1 MICKNCGHENEKN
14 SKFCE
19 KCGSKLEEIKPEIIE
34 EKKDTKVCPKC
45 GFANDKDSKF
55 CQSCGSK
62 LENIK
67 PAIIEEKKD
76 SKACPKCGF
85 ENDKESK
92 FCESCGSK
100 LDEAKE
106 EKGQTTLVNK
116 ERLEE
121 LIGKNRENSQEKN
134 LGQEVKKA
142 ENKENPQ
149 KAAHKASE
157 DSYIEIKKR
166 RDTERLGQ
174 DFKKDL
180 NKELGENRRAKRHER
195 AQEEKF
201 SEENEKKNVLVYALI
216 AGFCLIVLTV
226 VIAVGFFGSKK
237 SQKPAYKQ
245 NQEIESTENS
255 SYQDLYDQALD
266 AFYNEDYNE
275 AAEKFKSI
283 PQEEV
288 DLYTKAQKNLSQIEK
303 RLVNDLNSYIED
315 EDYNTAKSLAA
326 SYLKII
332 PNSKKIKDIYNQLE
346 SGKIEDSEARNE
358 SDLEKSKDY
367 DLEEIR
373 KNNSYGE
380 GGNPQ
385 YTEIYK
391 PEDFLNKS
399 FRIDTDSGKVRAN
412 ADMNSEKIGDV
423 YRGEIYHVYD
433 VKSDG
438 ERYWLNIGD
447 NAWIS
452 SKLITG
458 EYRDK

>member
-1 MICKNCGHENEKN
+1 MICKNCGHENDKD

-19 KCGSKLEEIKPEIIE
+19 KCGSKLEEIKPVIKEDL
-34 EKKDTKVCPKC
+34 KKCPKC
-45 GFANDKDSKF
+45 GFENDKDSKF

-85 ENDKESK
+85 ENDKDSK

-121 LIGKNRENSQEKN
+121 LIGKNRENTQEKN
-134 LGQEVKKA
+134 LSQEAKKA
-142 ENKENPQ
+142 ENKETQ
-149 KAAHKASE
+149 HKSAHKVSD

-174 DFKKDL
+174 NFKKDL
-180 NKELGENRRAKRHER
+180 NKELGENRRAKRHEK
-195 AQEEKF
+195 AQENPNY
-201 SEENEKKNVLVYALI
+201 SEENDKKNVLVYALI
-216 AGFCLIVLTV
+216 AGFCLVVLTV
-226 VIAVGFFGSKK
+226 VIAVGFFGAKK
-237 SQKPAYKQ
+237 SQKQDYVQSQSMEPDG
-245 NQEIESTENS
+245 NN
-255 SYQDLYDQALD
+255 SYQDIYDQALD
-266 AFYNEDYNE
+266 AFNNEDYNE

-346 SGKIEDSEARNE
+346 SGKVEDNQARSE

-380 GGNPQ
+380 AGNPE

-399 FRIDTDSGKVRAN
+399 FKIDTDSGKVRAK
-412 ADMNSEKIGDV
+412 ADMNSEQIGDV
-423 YRGEIYHVYD
+423 YRGEIYHIYD

-458 EYRDK
+458 EYRED